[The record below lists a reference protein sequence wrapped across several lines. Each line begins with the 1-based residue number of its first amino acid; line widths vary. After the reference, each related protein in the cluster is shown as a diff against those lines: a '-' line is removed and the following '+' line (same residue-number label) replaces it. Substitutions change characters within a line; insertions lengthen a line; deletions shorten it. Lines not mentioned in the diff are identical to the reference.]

1 MRYFTLACDYDGTLA
16 HDGLVSEQTINSLER
31 FLSSGRKLILVTGR
45 ELDNLKQIFPRLDLF
60 ERVVAE
66 NGALL
71 YRPGSREEKLLG
83 ERPPEEFVSELKRR
97 GVHPI
102 SVGNVIVA
110 TWQPHE
116 TIVLEAIRDLGLEM
130 QVIFNKGA
138 VMVLPSGVNKATGL
152 TAALTELGLSPHNAV
167 GIGDAENDHAFL
179 ALCECAVTVANAL
192 PTLKERSDLV
202 TKGDHGQGVVELID
216 RLLASELSELESQ
229 IERHNIPL
237 GTRADGQEMHFK
249 PYGVN
254 LLLAGSSQGGKT
266 TLATGIIERLI
277 ERGYQLCVIDPE
289 GDYSAVEGA
298 VSLGD
303 GERVPSASEVLELLA
318 KPEENVVIN
327 LLGIALEHRPSFF
340 VKLLPRLQ
348 ELRAR
353 TGRPHWI
360 IVDEAHHL
368 LPSSWEPAPLTLPQG
383 STGMMF
389 ITLEP
394 NHVAQPVLS
403 TVDTI
408 IAIGELPEKTIQTFC
423 QAVGEK
429 QPSLDAVKLNTGE
442 VIVWSRRSNEGPIW
456 IRTFLPR
463 GERRRHHRK
472 YATGELAPETSFYFK
487 GPEDKLNLR
496 AQNLVVFLQLAEGVD
511 DETWL
516 YHLKRNEY
524 SSWFREVIKDDQLAE
539 EVARVEQHPGI
550 LAEESRKRVRAAIER
565 RYTAPA

>member
-1 MRYFTLACDYDGTLA
+1 LRYFTLACDYDGTLA
-16 HDGLVSEQTINSLER
+16 HDGLVSEQTIKSLER

-45 ELDNLKQIFPRLDLF
+45 ELDDLKQIFPHLELF

-71 YRPGSREEKLLG
+71 YRPAAREEKLLG
-83 ERPPEEFVSELKRR
+83 ERPPGEFVTELKRR

-102 SVGNVIVA
+102 SVGDVIIA

-116 TIVLEAIRDLGLEM
+116 TTVLETIRDFGLEM

-152 TAALTELGLSPHNAV
+152 TAALTELGLSHHNAV

-179 ALCECAVTVANAL
+179 ALCECGVTVANAL
-192 PTLKERSDLV
+192 PMLKERSDLV
-202 TKGDHGQGVVELID
+202 TNGDHGQGVVELID
-216 RLLASELSELESQ
+216 RILASDLSELESR

-237 GTRADGQEMHFK
+237 GTRADGEEMYFK

-289 GDYSAVEGA
+289 GDYSSVEGT

-303 GERVPSASEVLELLA
+303 GESVPSPSEVLELLA
-318 KPEENVVIN
+318 KPEESLVIN
-327 LLGIALEHRPSFF
+327 LLGVALEHRPSFF
-340 VKLLPRLQ
+340 GQLLPRLQ

-353 TGRPHWI
+353 TGHPHWI

-368 LPSSWEPAPLTLPQG
+368 LPSPWEPAPLTLAQG

-394 NHVAQPVLS
+394 DHVAQPVLS

-408 IAIGELPEKTIQTFC
+408 IAIGESPEKTINAFC

-429 QPSLDAVKLNTGE
+429 PPSLDPVKLNTGE
-442 VIVWSRRSNEGPIW
+442 AIVWSRRAKEDPVW

-472 YATGELAPETSFYFK
+472 YATGELAPESSFYFR

-516 YHLKRNEY
+516 YHLKLKEY
-524 SSWFREVIKDDQLAE
+524 SRWFREVIKDDQLAE
-539 EVARVEQHPGI
+539 EAARIEQQSGI
-550 LAEESRKRVRAAIER
+550 SADESRKRMRTAIER